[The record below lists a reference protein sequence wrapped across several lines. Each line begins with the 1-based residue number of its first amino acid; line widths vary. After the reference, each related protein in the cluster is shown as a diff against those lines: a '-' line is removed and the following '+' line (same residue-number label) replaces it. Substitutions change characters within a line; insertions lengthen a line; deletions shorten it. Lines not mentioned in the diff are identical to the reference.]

1 MPACRS
7 RDGEEFC
14 RSRLRI
20 FSKDRGS
27 CNRVLP
33 AQYRSGA
40 VASDDSRGG
49 MQNGALEFSAA
60 LSGYF
65 VSRCNVCRPKK
76 GLYFFFSSRFG
87 VRGLFLFRVVMKRD
101 TGFPK
106 DLASVHS
113 KMTISCG
120 IGVSPSLPSALLPLP
135 PHRRLLPPSNRTKR

>member
-20 FSKDRGS
+20 FSTDRGS

-33 AQYRSGA
+33 EQYRSGA
-40 VASDDSRGG
+40 VASDDWRGG
-49 MQNGALEFSAA
+49 TRNGALAFLAA
-60 LSGYF
+60 SIINYLT
-65 VSRCNVCRPKK
+65 SRCNVCRRKD

-87 VRGLFLFRVVMKRD
+87 VRGLFLFRVVMYRD
-101 TGFPK
+101 TGFPRA
-106 DLASVHS
+106 LASVHS

-120 IGVSPSLPSALLPLP
+120 ISVTPSLPSA
-135 PHRRLLPPSNRTKR
+135 